1 MKYNDLHVLIVDDNP
16 GDQFLIAEL
25 LQDTSLHIAATEK
38 ALCVEA
44 AVEVL
49 QQKHIDI
56 VLLDL
61 SLPDFN
67 GIDTFLHINK
77 HAQNI
82 PVVILSGLNDTNTA
96 IEAITL
102 GAQDFLMKGEFNE
115 KLLEKT
121 ILYSIERKKTLL
133 ELRYS
138 NERYQLVSK
147 ATNDLVWDWDVLN
160 DKVYR
165 NEEQFVKMLK
175 LPAELRNEGND
186 FWASRIH
193 PDEGDLKEKIL
204 SGLEKDKTAT
214 HFEEQYRFLRGD
226 GVYIHVIDKGYAVRD
241 AQGRVTRMIGSLQD
255 ITESKLAEEQL
266 KESEEKYRLFFN
278 NIPASVFI
286 WDLDSLNIVE
296 VNQTACDN
304 YGYNREEFLK
314 MSMQDIRRAEEHL
327 SFTYFA
333 NEVKKD
339 TFTSVSRLWKHINK
353 QGDEMYMQIISNKI
367 QYNNRSA
374 IMAIASNVTEKIKL
388 ERKLEEERQNMEYEI
403 TRAVIVAQE
412 KEREEIGRELHDNV
426 NQILASSRLYL
437 GLVKEKGWD
446 YKAFIDESDVLI
458 HDAIQEIRH
467 LSHALIP
474 PAMQDADLEK
484 SINTLI
490 NIVQEGSGIIVSK
503 EVSIIDKSIM
513 SEQLK
518 LAIYRILQE
527 QVNNILKYA
536 KASTLEIQLL
546 QEDHKIVLRVKDNGV
561 GFDPE
566 QKTQGVGLVNIR
578 TRAALQNGEVKM
590 ITSPGNGCELQVE
603 FKLTCPKKNPA
614 AVSSKSR
621 A

>member
-1 MKYNDLHVLIVDDNP
+1 MKYNDLHILIVDDNP

-25 LQDTSLHIAATEK
+25 LQETSLHISAVEK
-38 ALCVEA
+38 ASNVQEA
-44 AVEVL
+44 VALL
-49 QQKHIDI
+49 QHKHIDI

-67 GIDTFLHINK
+67 GIDTFLQINK

-82 PVVILSGLNDTNTA
+82 PVVILSGMNDTKTA
-96 IEAITL
+96 IDAIAL

-115 KLLEKT
+115 RLLEKT

-160 DKVYR
+160 NRVYR

-175 LPAELRNEGND
+175 LPAELRNEGNE
-186 FWASRIH
+186 FWASRLH
-193 PDEGDLKEKIL
+193 PDEGDLKDKIL
-204 SGLEKDKTAT
+204 NELEKDKTAT

-226 GVYIHVIDKGYAVRD
+226 GVYIHVLDKGYAVRNEH
-241 AQGRVTRMIGSLQD
+241 GRVTRMIGSLQD
-255 ITESKLAEEQL
+255 ITESKLAEVQL

-278 NIPASVFI
+278 SIPASVFI
-286 WDLDSLNIVE
+286 WNLDSLGILE

-304 YGYNREEFLK
+304 YGYSRKEFLS
-314 MSMQDIRRAEEHL
+314 MTMQDVRMPDEQL
-327 SFTYFA
+327 SFSHFVNDT
-333 NEVKKD
+333 KKD
-339 TFTSVSRLWKHINK
+339 SFTSVSRLWKHISK

-367 QYNNRSA
+367 QYNNCSA
-374 IMAIASNVTEKIKL
+374 IMAIGSNITEKIKL
-388 ERKLEEERQNMEYEI
+388 ERKLEEEKQKMEFEI

-437 GLVKEKGWD
+437 GLVKERGWE
-446 YKAFIDESDVLI
+446 YKSFIEESDVLI

-503 EVSIIDKSIM
+503 EISIADKSIM

-536 KASTLEIQLL
+536 KASTVEIQLL
-546 QEDHKIVLRVKDNGV
+546 QADHKIVLRVKDNGV

-566 QKTQGVGLVNIR
+566 QKTQGVGLLNIR
-578 TRAALQNGEVKM
+578 TRAALQKGEVKM
-590 ITSPGNGCELQVE
+590 ITAPGKGCELQVE
-603 FKLTCPKKNPA
+603 FKQLCQ
-614 AVSSKSR
+614 
-621 A
+621 